1 MLPSIK
7 SSSRWISEL
16 SAEAKKLEIIK
27 KNIDF
32 LDTSTESLFDL
43 IEEEKTDNNN
53 LVRNTTEADIAED

>member
-1 MLPSIK
+1 MLPSVK